1 MKTGSTVLHPEKPQP
16 IPIPPETA
24 TLVILSETSPGLRSR
39 TYGNYL
45 IPAKKS
51 GERYAKL
58 VIRAARCV
66 IDLGNN
72 QKQYFIVKADEI
84 ACDLARECNNDIWG
98 IGSSVTG
105 ELTSDTNE
113 ASEVVRGFSGV
124 FVCEA
129 TGHSGSGIIGEPTEE
144 ELEKAED
151 LLRQSDKVL
160 VERGHSEWD
169 QFHRPDMIHDGFK
182 RSARRLGVDAEW
194 LYKVTSGLPD
204 CPHCGSKLK
213 SPKATVCATCHR
225 DIVPENGTE
234 RHETE
239 DSATSKAKGKGR
251 QKAA

>member
-1 MKTGSTVLHPEKPQP
+1 MKTGSTVLQPEKAQL

-45 IPAKKS
+45 IPGRKK
-51 GERYAKL
+51 GERYAKV
-58 VIRAARCV
+58 VIKAARCV

-113 ASEVVRGFSGV
+113 TGEVVRGFAGV
-124 FVCEA
+124 FVA
-129 TGHSGSGIIGEPTEE
+129 DGPEPTDE
-144 ELEKAED
+144 ELEKAEE
-151 LLRQSDKVL
+151 LLQMSDATL
-160 VERGHSEWD
+160 VERGHADWD

-182 RSARRLGVDAEW
+182 RAARRMGVDAEW

-204 CPHCGSKLK
+204 CQFCGAKMK
-213 SPKATVCATCHR
+213 TAKATVCATCHR
-225 DIVPENGTE
+225 EQVPQNGTE
-234 RHETE
+234 RSEAG
-239 DSATSKAKGKGR
+239 DSAAPKAKGKGKQR
-251 QKAA
+251 AAA